1 MGQGIT
7 MPGWRRRTVAC
18 PDSEEQS
25 TRDSGQE
32 QKQVGHEY
40 AAGTAYER
48 RFPRVLVRLMKSTFD
63 QDEPGGASPADTE
76 MAKMIRATGER
87 MAWMFTRID
96 FSMTASS
103 GRKPVRPGSLAGG
116 LIPALQLANKFVG

>member
-25 TRDSGQE
+25 IRDSGQE

-76 MAKMIRATGER
+76 DGEDDSGNRRA
-87 MAWMFTRID
+87 D
-96 FSMTASS
+96 
-103 GRKPVRPGSLAGG
+103 G
-116 LIPALQLANKFVG
+116 LDVHAD